1 MADSF
6 TPSDALM
13 NAFKQIESGGDANA
27 QTGSYKGLYQLSE
40 PEFSRYGGQGS
51 IFDPA
56 ENTRIAKLKIADE
69 ANQLSQALGRPVT
82 DAEVYLAHQ
91 QGVGGAT
98 AHLSNPDSPAWQSM
112 AQTGEGRQK
121 GEEWAK
127 RAIWGNVP
135 DQYKKQFGSVD
146 NITSGQFASMWRDR
160 YGRAAGQPVTQT
172 AQATPAAPANGLLAQ
187 SPAPGGLAPSPQA
200 GGLLQAPT
208 FPQQAPQ
215 QAGLGSYFAQI
226 PAEQAMQAPPIQFA
240 QRRPVNLTALRNAL
254 AQRAPIFS
262 KG

>member
-1 MADSF
+1 
-6 TPSDALM
+6 M
-13 NAFKQIESGGDANA
+13 NAFRQIESGGDPNA

-98 AHLSNPDSPAWQSM
+98 AHLNNPDSPAWQSM

-121 GEEWAK
+121 GEDWAK

-135 DQYKKQFGSVD
+135 DQYKKQFGGVD

-160 YGRAAGQPVTQT
+160 YGRAAGQPATQP
-172 AQATPAAPANGLLAQ
+172 APATPAAPASGLLAQ
-187 SPAPGGLAPSPQA
+187 SSAPAPGGLAPSPQA
-200 GGLLQAPT
+200 GGLLQAPV

-215 QAGLGSYFAQI
+215 QAAPADPSFFAQI

-240 QRRPVNLTALRNAL
+240 QRRPVNLAALRNAL
-254 AQRAPIFS
+254 AQRAPFFA